1 VPGGWSIAVEMMFY
15 MVLPFLFT
23 RIKNLNKAFNFFLIT
38 IVVRFLLELVF
49 KKNMLITH
57 TGLWES
63 YLFFYF
69 PGQLP
74 IFALGIIIIKQQ
86 KLQAISGQAL
96 PTLSVLIIL
105 QLATGINGLFSE
117 HILFGAGF
125 LALGIALS
133 IYRFAL
139 IVNPVIKYIGKISFS
154 MYLVHFAVLYWLTK
168 WNFID
173 YVSNDFLNFGL
184 RFLCV
189 TIITILLS
197 SVTYYCVEVPF
208 QKVGKRLIERFE
220 GVQKQAV

>member
-1 VPGGWSIAVEMMFY
+1 
-15 MVLPFLFT
+15 
-23 RIKNLNKAFNFFLIT
+23 
-38 IVVRFLLELVF
+38 
-49 KKNMLITH
+49 MLITH
-57 TGLWES
+57 SGLWES

-74 IFALGIIIIKQQ
+74 IFALGIIMYYVIMEQQ
-86 KLQAISGQAL
+86 KLQDISG
-96 PTLSVLIIL
+96 LSLLILSLLVIV

-133 IYRFAL
+133 KYRFAL
-139 IVNPVIKYIGKISFS
+139 IVNPVVKYIGKISFS

-173 YVSNDFLNFGL
+173 YVSDDFLNFGL

-189 TIITILLS
+189 TTITILLS
-197 SVTYYCVEVPF
+197 SVTYYFVEVPF
-208 QKVGKRLIERFE
+208 QKIGKRLIERFE
-220 GVQKQAV
+220 NNQKQAIS